1 MIKNIIFDFGGVVVT
16 ISHDEA
22 LRRFTQLGLPDAEKW
37 LDPYTQ
43 TGIFGEL
50 EEGLITAED
59 FRKELSRLC
68 GRELSFEEC
77 KHAWLGYRA
86 DVPRRNLEVLKQ
98 LRKEGYRLI
107 LLSNTNPYMMSWA
120 ESGDFDGEGHSIH
133 DYFDATYLSFQL
145 KVMKPNPLF
154 FSKVLMAEQV
164 SPPECLFLDD
174 GPRNVAAASQMG
186 IRTFRPDNG
195 ADWTHEIY
203 DYLK

>member
-1 MIKNIIFDFGGVVVT
+1 MIKNIIFDFGGVIVT

-22 LRRFTQLGLPDAEKW
+22 VRRFTELGLPDAEKW

-43 TGIFGEL
+43 TGIFGQL
-50 EEGLITAED
+50 EEGLVTAED
-59 FRKELSRLC
+59 FRIELSRLC

-77 KHAWLGYRA
+77 KYAWLGYRA
-86 DVPRRNLEVLKQ
+86 DVPRRNLEVLKK
-98 LRKEGYRLI
+98 LREQGYRLI

-145 KVMKPNPLF
+145 KVMKPNPTF

-164 SPPECLFLDD
+164 SPEECLFLDD
-174 GPRNVAAASQMG
+174 GPCNVAAASEMG

-195 ADWTHEIY
+195 ADWTREIF